1 MVLFSKD
8 EGTFWRGFSLQVEE
22 IGRYWEWGMI
32 DGPMWQAQS

>member
-22 IGRYWEWGMI
+22 IGREWGMI